1 MAVELGRR
9 IVKDTVA
16 YNNYAI
22 GITLPLQFGENTF
35 EQSFQT
41 KDQIKSNIKNLLLT
55 KRGERILQPQFGS
68 GLQSLLFEQNV
79 DDLEGKIE
87 DTINE
92 SLEQWLP
99 YVTAEEI
106 DIESTDELRDNNKL
120 NVSIKF
126 RIGDD
131 INLETLT
138 FTVQG

>member
-68 GLQSLLFEQNV
+68 GLQSLLFEPNV
-79 DDLEGKIE
+79 DDLEGRIE
-87 DTINE
+87 DTIND
-92 SLEQWLP
+92 SLKQWLP
-99 YVTAEEI
+99 YVTADEI
-106 DIESTDELRDNNKL
+106 NIESTDELRDNNKI